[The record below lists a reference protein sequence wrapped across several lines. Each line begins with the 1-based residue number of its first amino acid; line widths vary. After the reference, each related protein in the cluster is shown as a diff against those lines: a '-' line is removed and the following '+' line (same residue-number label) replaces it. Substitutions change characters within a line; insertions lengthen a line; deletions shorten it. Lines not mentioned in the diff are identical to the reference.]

1 MRPEASVGRW
11 LYGAAASLAIL
22 PLLALV
28 TLFNLP
34 MDHRFSIIKGQ
45 SLVQRVVTIPSLA
58 IGVLLAQFIAM
69 RQGGVTQPILA
80 GVLARVTAV
89 ALSAMIYAMIC
100 AYDSPGF
107 NGFWFAIWVI
117 ISTAI
122 GGLSGCYAL
131 RW

>member
-34 MDHRFSIIKGQ
+34 MDHCFHH
-45 SLVQRVVTIPSLA
+45 QRSKS
-58 IGVLLAQFIAM
+58 GAM
-69 RQGGVTQPILA
+69 RGHNSQSGDRGAVGTIHCHATGAVTQPILA
-80 GVLARVTAV
+80 GVLAGVTAG

-100 AYDSPGF
+100 AYDCPGF
-107 NGFWFAIWVI
+107 NGFWFAIWII

-122 GGLSGCYAL
+122 GGLSGRYAL